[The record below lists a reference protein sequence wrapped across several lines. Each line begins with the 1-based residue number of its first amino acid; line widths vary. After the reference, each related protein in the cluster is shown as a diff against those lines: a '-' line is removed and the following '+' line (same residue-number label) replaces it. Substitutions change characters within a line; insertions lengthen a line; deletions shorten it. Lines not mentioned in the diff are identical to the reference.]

1 MHKTFR
7 EPPFGCAMHLSI
19 PSRWFEG
26 SLSEKISSVKQMTVS
41 PPGEPDALHPGL
53 VIGSL
58 LIHLSCL
65 LLICL
70 LIACPLSPQL
80 PAVVYS
86 CCFRE
91 LGRPNVALTLGD
103 LVQPGETQ
111 APQVLPASAQTRG
124 L

>member
-1 MHKTFR
+1 MHETFQ
-7 EPPFGCAMHLSI
+7 EPPFGYAIHLFI

-26 SLSEKISSVKQMTVS
+26 SLSEKISGLKQMTVRS
-41 PPGEPDALHPGL
+41 PGEPDALNPGL
-53 VIGSL
+53 LIGSL

-70 LIACPLSPQL
+70 LIACPLSPLL
-80 PAVVYS
+80 PAIVYS

-91 LGRPNVALTLGD
+91 PWQPNVPLTLGE
-103 LVQPGETQ
+103 LVLPEEIQ
-111 APQVLPASAQTRG
+111 APHVLPASAQTLG